1 MNKTITILS
10 FILLFTFQTKAQI
23 NVNDFEDA
31 KIYFKGIF
39 ENDSQ
44 IDEYGNMLID
54 MGSASSGRLM
64 FRISDVNLK
73 MVEKEEKPGCADIC
87 PPKIIIEFECRK
99 SECIVDPASN
109 LTNYQSGMI
118 EFTDL
123 KKGKKAYEY
132 LKAFKEYI
140 RKN

>member
-1 MNKTITILS
+1 MNKTLTILA
-10 FILLFTFQTKAQI
+10 LLLIFTIQSKAQI

-31 KIYFKGIF
+31 KIYFNGIF

-73 MVEKEEKPGCADIC
+73 MEEKAEKPGCADIC
-87 PPKIIIEFECRK
+87 PAKIVIEFQCRK
-99 SECIVDPASN
+99 SECIMDPASN
-109 LTNYQSGMI
+109 LGNYQSGMI